1 MEKERKKWR
10 ERDIYNERKFE
21 KVRETKGREREI
33 QIERG
38 RERKKDSLTDRDI
51 ERDRLFRTF

>member
-1 MEKERKKWR
+1 MERKR
-10 ERDIYNERKFE
+10 YIYNERKFE